1 MIQTNVYNIHN
12 GIDTAYIYI
21 WISKL
26 HAIIYIGMTN
36 NSSGPIGR
44 AHGHFNSSGTFRK
57 RFLQQKGVGIEKVP
71 DMILLSF
78 PLPKKRLYTSEE
90 SSYRESVEY
99 LVQKELQL
107 RRGKLIPNY
116 DIVSWHDRFPR
127 RTSNAEVIKVALD
140 IVQKFEG
147 SYNIL

>member
-1 MIQTNVYNIHN
+1 MIQTNVYNVHN

-21 WISKL
+21 WLSKI
-26 HAIIYIGMTN
+26 HAVIYIGMTN

-44 AHGHFNSSGTFRK
+44 AHGHFSAKGTFRQ
-57 RFLQQKGVGIEKVP
+57 RFLQQAGIGVEKIQ

-107 RRGKLIPNY
+107 RRGQLIPNY

-127 RTSNAEVIKVALD
+127 RTSNSEVKKVASN
-140 IVQKFEG
+140 IVHLFETNYG
-147 SYNIL
+147 LF

>member
-1 MIQTNVYNIHN
+1 MIQTNVYNVHN

-21 WISKL
+21 WVSKL
-26 HAIIYIGMTN
+26 YATIYIGMTN

-44 AHGHFNSSGTFRK
+44 AHGHFTSRGTFRK
-57 RFLQQKGVGIEKVP
+57 RFLQQRGIGIEKIQ

-78 PLPKKRLYTSEE
+78 PLPKNRVYTSEE

-107 RRGKLIPNY
+107 RRGKYAPSY

-127 RTSNAEVIKVALD
+127 RTSNSEVIKVASD
-140 IVQKFEG
+140 IVQTFENN
-147 SYNIL
+147 YNML

>member
-1 MIQTNVYNIHN
+1 MIQTNVYNVHN

-21 WISKL
+21 WLSKS
-26 HAIIYIGMTN
+26 HAIVYIGMTN

-44 AHGHFNSSGTFRK
+44 ANGHFNANGTFRK
-57 RFLQQKGVGIEKVP
+57 RFLQQSGIGIEKIQ

-90 SSYRESVEY
+90 SSYRESIEY

-107 RRGKLIPNY
+107 LRGKLTPSY
-116 DIVSWHDRFPR
+116 DIVSGHDRFPR
-127 RTSNAEVIKVALD
+127 RTSNSEVKRIASD
-140 IVQKFEG
+140 IVQKFENNYG
-147 SYNIL
+147 LF